1 MSRGGGGLDYEGEGS
16 GSQFYAVGSFKYSP
30 HGRKTVLT
38 TQGVNQLAQGKLYLK
53 LNILTNTSENRGQRN
68 ITEFNKFI

>member
-1 MSRGGGGLDYEGEGS
+1 MGELDYEGDGS
-16 GSQFYAVGSFKYSP
+16 GLQFYAVGSFKYSP

-38 TQGVNQLAQGKLYLK
+38 TEGVNQLAQGKLYLK
-53 LNILTNTSENRGQRN
+53 LNIFLTNTSENRGQRN

>member
-1 MSRGGGGLDYEGEGS
+1 MVGGLDYKGEGS

-53 LNILTNTSENRGQRN
+53 LNTFLTNTSENRGQRN
-68 ITEFNKFI
+68 FTEFNKFI